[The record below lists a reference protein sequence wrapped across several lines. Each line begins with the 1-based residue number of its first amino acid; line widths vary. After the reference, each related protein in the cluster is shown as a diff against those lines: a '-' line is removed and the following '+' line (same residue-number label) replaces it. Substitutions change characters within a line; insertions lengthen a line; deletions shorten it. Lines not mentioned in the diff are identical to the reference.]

1 LCGRAVAS
9 IIGAEDQETAMPPA
23 LQRRSLLCYLAAA
36 AAASGAALRRS
47 VAAESWPTRSVR
59 IIVPFAPGGG
69 ADSSAR
75 VLAEA
80 MAPKLGAP
88 MIVENKPGA
97 GSAIGVAY
105 AAQSRDG
112 HTLLMG
118 SNSMVINPSLNP
130 AVGYDVERD
139 FDVVGMVSAQ
149 PLVLVVPLSSPIHSV
164 ADLLAQAKARPGQLT
179 AGNSGT
185 GTLAHLASEIFG
197 SQTGTTLTP
206 VPYKGESALMPD
218 LISGVIALGFLNLP
232 SVLPQIKSGRLR
244 AIAVSSPLP
253 LPELPGVPTFDSLG
267 YPSLQVQGWAALFA
281 ARGSIPD
288 AGLARLG
295 PLLTQALQS
304 PGVRQRFTNLG
315 VTPLVMDRKASA
327 EFIEAETERYAA
339 VIKSRN
345 IRLQ

>member
-1 LCGRAVAS
+1 
-9 IIGAEDQETAMPPA
+9 MPPA

-36 AAASGAALRRS
+36 AASGAASRRS
-47 VAAESWPTRSVR
+47 VAAEPWPTRSVR

-80 MAPKLGAP
+80 MAPRLGVP

-118 SNSMVINPSLNP
+118 SNGMVINPALNP

-149 PLVLVVPLSSPIHSV
+149 PLVLVVPPSSPIHSV
-164 ADLLAQAKARPGQLT
+164 ADLIAQAKGRPGQVT

-218 LISGVIALGFLNLP
+218 LISGLISLGFLNLP
-232 SVLPQIKSGRLR
+232 SVLSQIKSGRLR
-244 AIAVSSPLP
+244 AIAVSSPRP
-253 LPELPGVPTFDSLG
+253 LPEVPGVPTFDSLG

-281 ARGSIPD
+281 ARGSIPEP
-288 AGLARLG
+288 ALARLG
-295 PLLTQALQS
+295 ALLAQALQS
-304 PGVRQRFTNLG
+304 TSVRQRFTNLG

-327 EFIEAETERYAA
+327 DFIEAETERYAA
-339 VIKSRN
+339 VIKTRN
-345 IRLQ
+345 IHLQ